1 MNTDMSMVKTAVM
14 TMRMMMQRKVIEVK
28 RNLKRPWEKW
38 D

>member
-1 MNTDMSMVKTAVM
+1 MNTDMSMMKTVVM
-14 TMRMMMQRKVIEVK
+14 TMMMQRKVIEVK